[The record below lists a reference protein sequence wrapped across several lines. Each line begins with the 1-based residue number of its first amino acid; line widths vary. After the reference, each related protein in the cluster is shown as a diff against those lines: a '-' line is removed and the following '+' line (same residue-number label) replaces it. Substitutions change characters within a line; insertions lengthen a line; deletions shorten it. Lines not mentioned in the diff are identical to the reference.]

1 MKKPRPAGRRSPQRA
16 PLRTRVVADIGGTFT
31 DIAAFDE
38 RTGRLLLGKALSTP
52 ERLVDAISHGMEK
65 AGARFA
71 DAEAFLHGSTI
82 AINTLLERNGAKTA
96 LITTQG
102 FRDVYEIGRIN
113 RPDSYNLYFNKHVP
127 LVPRALR
134 FEVRERLTA
143 EGTVHVPLDEA
154 SVLEVCER
162 LKRERIDAVAIML
175 LHCYVNPDHE
185 ARVKAIVRRELPH
198 AFVTASHELSQEY
211 REFERCS
218 TVSANA
224 YIGPVVS
231 QYLRGIDEH
240 LKRSGFGGSFLLVQ
254 STGGLYES
262 HQAERQCVR
271 MLESGPAAGVIGA
284 QALCRTL
291 GLDDAV
297 AFDMGGTTAKAG
309 VIYRGEALTTG
320 VALVGG
326 YAQALPVQI
335 PMMDIFEVGTGGGSI
350 AAVNE
355 SGALRVGP
363 QSAGAEPGPAC
374 YGRGGELPTVT
385 DANLVLGRLGAARFL
400 GGEMKLD
407 SAAAERAI
415 REKIARPLGGNVI
428 HAADGILRIATT
440 AMSYAV
446 KAVSTERGL
455 DAAAFAL
462 IAYGG
467 AGPLHAS
474 AIAREIGMAR
484 VIVPRVPGHFCAFG
498 MLFSD
503 LRYDLVR
510 TWFARLAEVS
520 FDAIEGIYAD
530 LIAEGKKA
538 LAASGI
544 RPQRITISRAAD
556 MRYVGQEHPV
566 TVHLPGDVFRRRNAA
581 ALKRQFDEEH
591 LRRYGTNAPEEP
603 AEIVSLRATVTGV
616 LRKPPLER
624 IARGGR
630 APLALAKR
638 GTRRAYFADLGRALA
653 TPTFARE
660 ALRSGNR
667 IAGPAL
673 VEEHASTTVLL
684 PGDAMRVD
692 EFGNLVIEVARR
704 RA

>member
-1 MKKPRPAGRRSPQRA
+1 
-16 PLRTRVVADIGGTFT
+16 VDIGGTFT
-31 DIAAFDE
+31 DVAAFDE
-38 RTGRLLLGKALSTP
+38 KSGRLLLGKALSTP
-52 ERLVDAISHGMEK
+52 ARLVDGITHGVEK
-65 AGARFA
+65 AAVRYA
-71 DAEAFLHGSTI
+71 DASIFMHGSTI
-82 AINTLLERNGAKTA
+82 AINTLLERKGARTA
-96 LITTQG
+96 LVTTEG

-113 RPDSYNLYFNKHVP
+113 RPDSYNLYFRKHVP
-127 LVPRALR
+127 LVPRSLA

-143 EGTVHVPLDEA
+143 EGEVHIPLDEA
-154 SVLEVCER
+154 SVLEVCQR
-162 LKRERIDAVAIML
+162 LKEQRVDAVAIML
-175 LHCYVNPDHE
+175 LHCYVNPAHE
-185 ARVKAIVRRELPH
+185 ARVKAIVQRELPH

-218 TVSANA
+218 TVAANA

-231 QYLRGIDEH
+231 EYVRGIDEH
-240 LKRSGFGGSFLLVQ
+240 LKQSGFGGSFLLVQ

-262 HQAERQCVR
+262 HQAQRQCVR

-284 QALCRTL
+284 QALCREI

-320 VALVGG
+320 VALIGG

-350 AAVNE
+350 ATVNE

-385 DANLVLGRLGAARFL
+385 DANLVLGRLGATRFL
-400 GGEMKLD
+400 GGEMTLD
-407 SAAAERAI
+407 ESAAERAI
-415 REKIARPLGGNVI
+415 QEKVARALGVDVTR
-428 HAADGILRIATT
+428 AAEGILRIAVTT
-440 AMSYAV
+440 MSYAV

-474 AIAREIGMAR
+474 AIAHEIGMQR

-503 LRYDLVR
+503 LRYDVVR
-510 TWFARLAEVS
+510 TWFTRLADVS
-520 FDAIEGIYAD
+520 FDAIEAVYAE
-530 LIAEGKKA
+530 LITEGKKA

-544 RPQRITISRAAD
+544 RSQRVTISRAAD

-566 TVHLPGDVFRRRNAA
+566 TVQLPPDVFRKRNRD

-591 LRRYGTNAPEEP
+591 LRRYGTNAPAEQ
-603 AEIVSLRATVTGV
+603 AEIVSLRATVSGV
-616 LRKPPLER
+616 LKKPQLER
-624 IARGGR
+624 IARG
-630 APLALAKR
+630 AKQPLASARR
-638 GTRRAYFADLGRALA
+638 GTRRAFFGNQVA
-653 TPTFARE
+653 TPVFARE
-660 ALRSGNR
+660 GLRAGNA

-673 VEEHASTTVLL
+673 IEEHASTTVVL
-684 PGDAMRVD
+684 PGDRMHVD
-692 EFGNLVIEVARR
+692 AFGNLVIEVGRR
-704 RA
+704 SA